1 MSRAPT
7 RRFRAI
13 EPRHFRR
20 MQALILLLILALA
33 WAGRRPDYWPIVTWP
48 VYRKARPAVPG
59 PTHKAVEVLART
71 RGGTAHVLRR
81 GDLVEWSRHRI
92 ADRAIAEAVE
102 REDARVYLAELVRR
116 ALGEEVA
123 SVELWEIEWAVDIA
137 VVPPFDR
144 NAPATR
150 RKLADFSVESEAPR

>member
-1 MSRAPT
+1 MSLAPT
-7 RRFRAI
+7 RRSRAI

-48 VYRKARPAVPG
+48 VYRKVRPAVPG

-92 ADRAIAEAVE
+92 ADQAIAEAVE

-137 VVPPFDR
+137 AVPPFDR
-144 NAPATR
+144 NDPATR
-150 RKLADFSVESEAPR
+150 RKLAGCSIEADAPR

>member
-1 MSRAPT
+1 MNPVLTRRSRAT
-7 RRFRAI
+7 ER
-13 EPRHFRR
+13 RHFRR
-20 MQALILLLILALA
+20 MQALVLLLILALA

-48 VYRKARPAVPG
+48 VYRKVRPSVPG

-71 RGGTAHVLRR
+71 RGGSVHMLRR

-144 NAPATR
+144 NHPATK
-150 RKLADFSVESEAPR
+150 RKLAEFRVEAEAPR